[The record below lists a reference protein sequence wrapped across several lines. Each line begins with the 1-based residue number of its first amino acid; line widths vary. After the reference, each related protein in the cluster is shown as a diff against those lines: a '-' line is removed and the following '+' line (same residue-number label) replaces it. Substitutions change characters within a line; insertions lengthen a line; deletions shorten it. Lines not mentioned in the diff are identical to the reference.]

1 VNLFLSV
8 IEQHILKAMAIILTW
23 ILATAII
30 INWYGLDIQL
40 SILESGI
47 QTLWICLGFLMLGNI
62 FSYYTPRRGQFWI
75 VIAVPFVMAAFF
87 SWFSFFLLVQ
97 MIKVSQEYA
106 AFLSSTGIIKGFYF
120 FLMFQFWAVL
130 LVFAG
135 KLEDQRKIREMEAN
149 SLQLAKEAEMY
160 YLRQQ
165 LQPHFLFNSLNSI
178 NALIV
183 SKPEEA
189 REMVLNLAEF
199 LRGSIRKD
207 GNKWISVLEEIEQLE
222 LFLSIEK
229 VRFGDRLTV
238 AMNLDKEVEGLKIPQ
253 LMVQPLL
260 ENAIKHGL
268 YGTRDEV
275 RIHLE
280 IKNEGGYLLVRLSN
294 PFDPKAGQPKGSG
307 FGLEAVQRRLYLMFG
322 RNDLI
327 QILKQDKDF
336 IVILRIPQPL

>member
-1 VNLFLSV
+1 MNLFLSV
-8 IEQHILKAMAIILTW
+8 FEKHVLKVLAIILTW
-23 ILATAII
+23 ILATAFI

-40 SILESGI
+40 AILESSV

-75 VIAVPFVMAAFF
+75 VIALSFVIAAFF

-97 MIKVSQEYA
+97 LIKVGQEYA
-106 AFLSSTGIIKGFYF
+106 VFLSSTGIIKGFYF

-135 KLEDQRKIREMEAN
+135 KLEDQRKIREMEDN
-149 SLQLAKEAEMY
+149 SQQLAKEAEMY

-178 NALIV
+178 NALIA

-199 LRGSIRKD
+199 LRGTIKKD
-207 GNKWISVLEEIEQLE
+207 GNKWISISDELEQLE

-229 VRFGDRLTV
+229 VRFGDRLQVNINT
-238 AMNLDKEVEGLKIPQ
+238 DKEAETLRIPQ
-253 LMVQPLL
+253 LMIQPLL
-260 ENAIKHGL
+260 ENAIKHSL
-268 YGTRDEV
+268 YGMRGGV
-275 RIHLE
+275 MIHLE
-280 IKNEGGYLLVRLSN
+280 INSDDRYLVVRLSN
-294 PFDPKAGQPKGSG
+294 PFDAKAGQPKGSG
-307 FGLEAVQRRLYLMFG
+307 FGLEAVKRRLYLMFG

-327 QILKQDKDF
+327 QIINQDKDF